1 MFRGKSAWFSKS
13 VNEDLRRLWV
23 SEGGETASCTTADYL
38 FSQDASCPDTRRI
51 YESADYSEGKVSV
64 FHSSYVSA
72 CGRGQNGASVAI
84 GHYVLPPACVQQ
96 EVKAALGSFVWE
108 QEEQHKAVEEDNR
121 ETRKETNISPE
132 ELGIETSK
140 RGPFTCCNTQHYPV
154 NNMITGYVSADELR
168 KYSGELHDFLPGHLG
183 FSVTKAPCEK

>member
-108 QEEQHKAVEEDNR
+108 QEEQHKAVQALILPFVDCEDSTVCMLR
-121 ETRKETNISPE
+121 GHMACFVTSP
-132 ELGIETSK
+132 
-140 RGPFTCCNTQHYPV
+140 V
-154 NNMITGYVSADELR
+154 GYVSADELR

-183 FSVTKAPCEK
+183 FSVTKITLFPPIFKSSF

>member
-13 VNEDLRRLWV
+13 VNEDLRRLWGTGPTPPT
-23 SEGGETASCTTADYL
+23 SYPSLANLSLARL
-38 FSQDASCPDTRRI
+38 HPHRI

-108 QEEQHKAVEEDNR
+108 QEEQHKAVTISALYLFTKLVVDCEDSTVCMLR
-121 ETRKETNISPE
+121 GHMACFVTSP
-132 ELGIETSK
+132 
-140 RGPFTCCNTQHYPV
+140 V
-154 NNMITGYVSADELR
+154 GYVSADELR